1 MKVKW
6 VNPWYRQFSEN
17 TQVSFKSLFQLTLR
31 LKITISYDPDV
42 VCMDSSSGFTHVLSF
57 TKKTWTHTCLLTF
70 SRGKLGTM
78 LLKRS
83 EMQFFVVFFFI
94 KTAVLERYTVLGIVL
109 SKQLTCYWGS
119 YKRYFSEA
127 PILRPMV
134 HNGVTCRM
142 ISPYKVKWHSRLKHG
157 KRTMK
162 KVVTRLQSRSCCWL
176 SSDKSGSS
184 FYTECNEVMFVQ

>member
-1 MKVKW
+1 MGRFVMKVKW

-83 EMQFFVVFFFI
+83 EMQFFVVVFSLKPQFWNVILYSVSFCQSNWPVIGAATNVTSRKPLFWDPWFI
-94 KTAVLERYTVLGIVL
+94 
-109 SKQLTCYWGS
+109 
-119 YKRYFSEA
+119 
-127 PILRPMV
+127 MV
-134 HNGVTCRM
+134 SLVG
-142 ISPYKVKWHSRLKHG
+142 W
-157 KRTMK
+157 
-162 KVVTRLQSRSCCWL
+162 
-176 SSDKSGSS
+176 
-184 FYTECNEVMFVQ
+184 